1 MLLFNFGVPMPIAWA
16 RPMTQCTFATW
27 CNLLAIFRKEEWC
40 GPCQLAPL
48 TWDCTVQC
56 GPMHILERDGC
67 YWHQVVGPTLD
78 ILLGIWCLIRRWVLF
93 VLKNPTNNIWAQIFF
108 SLLLFS
114 WLYSFG
120 VVLQYLES
128 SIENSS
134 FVFIRMYVSK
144 IDIHIGWFW
153 LTDRQLKLQTGL
165 LNVCLLSLLNSFEG
179 VNNKIIVESITLAER
194 SPKKWTPGPHK
205 NNLVVGTSTPMGSSP
220 AQ

>member
-1 MLLFNFGVPMPIAWA
+1 MG
-16 RPMTQCTFATW
+16 
-27 CNLLAIFRKEEWC
+27 AIGIKW
-40 GPCQLAPL
+40 
-48 TWDCTVQC
+48 
-56 GPMHILERDGC
+56 
-67 YWHQVVGPTLD
+67 VGPTLD

-134 FVFIRMYVSK
+134 FVFIRMHVLK

-205 NNLVVGTSTPMGSSP
+205 IKLGGRDIHTYGIQPCSIGINPNGSGPRRNHGGSRSSSYETYLDLTST
-220 AQ
+220 